1 MPEQGVKLTP
11 NERLL
16 TGNEIVSLVSFFA
29 KLGVDKVRFTGG
41 EPLVRKDCVDIVRQV
56 GQIDGLKKIAM
67 TTNGILV
74 SKRIKELKEYGL
86 SQLNISLDTLEEKK
100 FEFVAKRRGWFKVMG
115 SIEAALEIGFS
126 PLKVTEISN
135 KNNDAPI

>member
-16 TGNEIVSLVSFFA
+16 TGGEIVNLVGFFA

-41 EPLVRKDCVDIVRQV
+41 EPLVRKDCLDIIRQV

-67 TTNGILV
+67 TTNGILLTR
-74 SKRIKELKEYGL
+74 RIKELKEYGL
-86 SQLNISLDTLEEKK
+86 SQLNVSLDTLEEKK
-100 FEFVAKRRGWFKVMG
+100 FEFVAKRRGWGKVM
-115 SIEAALEIGFS
+115 SAIDSALEIGYS
-126 PLKVTEISN
+126 PLKVCFHF
-135 KNNDAPI
+135 